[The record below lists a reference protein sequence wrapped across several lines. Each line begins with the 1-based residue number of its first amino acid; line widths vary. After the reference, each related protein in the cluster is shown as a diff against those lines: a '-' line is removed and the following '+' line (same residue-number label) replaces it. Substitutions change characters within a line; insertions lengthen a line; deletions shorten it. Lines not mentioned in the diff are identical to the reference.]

1 MGTMYIIF
9 LLLVI
14 VYTCIKNIREDFVSI
29 NPFLN
34 MKKIKKFN
42 KYMYSKKKYLE
53 KSLNKKMD
61 VCYKSV
67 SSLDNAVKCI
77 NPMYPLLV

>member
-1 MGTMYIIF
+1 MYIIL

-14 VYTCIKNIREDFVSI
+14 VYACIKDIREDFVSI

-42 KYMYSKKKYLE
+42 KYMYSKKKYVE
-53 KSLNKKMD
+53 KSVNKKMAA
-61 VCYKSV
+61 CYKSL
-67 SSLDNAVKCI
+67 SSFDNAVKCI
-77 NPMYPLLV
+77 NPMYPLVM

>member
-1 MGTMYIIF
+1 MYIIV

-14 VYTCIKNIREDFVSI
+14 VYACIKDTREDFVSI

-34 MKKIKKFN
+34 IKKIKKFN
-42 KYMYSKKKYLE
+42 KYLE
-53 KSLNKKMD
+53 KSVNKKMAA
-61 VCYKSV
+61 CYKSM

-77 NPMYPLLV
+77 NPMYPLVM